1 MFYRSSLA
9 ERIIL
14 KIPSVI
20 IEIQPFG
27 DSGYTKGGYDKCL
40 VETKTKQIG

>member
-14 KIPSVI
+14 KITSAI
-20 IEIQPFG
+20 IEMQPFG
-27 DSGYTKGGYDKCL
+27 DSGDTKGGDNECL
-40 VETKTKQIG
+40 VEMRIEQTG